1 MQTATRLPV
10 FFLSLVLLAPALGA
24 CGATVSGTVDDATVT
39 QRIKVAFLNDPLIR
53 PQNIDVQTF
62 KGSVTL
68 SGRVASKQEEEKAI
82 ALARTI
88 RGVKD
93 VKSTLSVGR

>member
-1 MQTATRLPV
+1 MKTRRLAV
-10 FFLSLVLLAPALGA
+10 YVLSLVLLATQLA
-24 CGATVSGTVDDATVT
+24 CGPTVSGSVDDATIT
-39 QRIKVAFLNDPLIR
+39 QRIKVLFLNDSAIR
-53 PQNIDVQTF
+53 PQDIEVKTF

-88 RGVKD
+88 RGVKN
-93 VKSTLSVGR
+93 VTSTIRFPRP